1 MTVSE
6 LKNQIEL
13 AKTELDNAAASGKP
27 TVKARERLKNVL
39 ANHVNEIVEALSG
52 TGDSAKVEELEAKI
66 AGLEEENEAL
76 GDALAESDAKVK
88 ALTQELAAVKPEKKS
103 KAAADKV

>member
-27 TVKARERLKNVL
+27 TVKERERLKNVL

-52 TGDSAKVEELEAKI
+52 TGDSAKVEELEARI
-66 AGLEEENEAL
+66 AGLMEENEAL
-76 GDALAESDAKVK
+76 DDALAEADAKVK
-88 ALTQELAAVKPEKKS
+88 ALNMELAAAKPEKKS